1 MIFSDRSILGKLK
14 AEFRQHLLSIAE
26 ERQLNTGDLLCEA
39 SDTFEGAYLVK
50 AGSLREIHAG
60 ATADKIGEPIAP
72 GELVDELHLLTGG
85 LYSKT
90 LAATEP
96 TQLLYFQEE
105 RFRALVAD
113 NDPLLEELSS
123 LVSEHLREQQVNQIL
138 TRLFGDMDK
147 AVRGFINQ
155 QLEWKVLESGQT
167 LFNKAD
173 PGDALYA
180 LIDGSMAAYAEEE
193 SGQIYL
199 NEILPGETIG
209 EIAIITGDARSAT
222 VKATKRSLLIC
233 LGRAHFDAIAEKHP
247 IIYKSFA
254 KVLVTWLQRSRD
266 SDYMTKYARE
276 IVLIAHKND
285 PELMVATATK
295 LEKALSKMGETLHL
309 GSSTLKEIGAK
320 YLFDVRKAMSEPLYH
335 PDNTRFRLWLEE
347 QKQRYKFIVY
357 VTDGDDQNWDKLCV
371 DRAHE
376 ILIVANKDDE
386 PEAGST
392 EVSLKEDELVPR
404 RLALIYQD
412 DSEPKYTSRWLVN
425 RTLAGHH
432 HIRADQDSDYDR
444 LARFLAGKA
453 IGLVL
458 AGGGARGFAHIGII
472 HALHELGVPIDIIGG
487 TSSGGMISLTYAMD
501 TDSAQLE
508 KRNQEE
514 WIARK
519 PLGQFAVPV
528 LSLLDHTKWDR
539 IYQDSFVEKH
549 IEDLWIPA
557 FCVSCNL
564 DTGQTVVHDSGIA
577 WKASRATASLP
588 VILAP
593 VLFDG
598 QGHVDGGVV
607 NNLPTDI
614 MRQRTKGPVF
624 ASSLGY
630 EPPEKLTMDAYP
642 SPWRLLLEKLPGL
655 KGRELQHTAPTVIMR
670 LVTMQD
676 QAAFKDRAKLADF
689 MFMPDVS
696 KYSMTDLVFTDEII
710 EMGQTYGQVQLKE
723 WLQDDSF
730 VERLGSAGINLSA
743 SRLRGGEI
751 LPS

>member
-1 MIFSDRSILGKLK
+1 MNFSDRSILGKLN
-14 AEFRQHLLSIAE
+14 ADFQQHLLSIAE
-26 ERQLNTGDLLCEA
+26 ERRLVPGDLLCEA
-39 SDTFEGAYLVK
+39 QLPFEGAYLLVE
-50 AGSLREIHAG
+50 GSLDETHSPNGLDRNSEPMTPG
-60 ATADKIGEPIAP
+60 A
-72 GELVDELHLLTGG
+72 LVDELNLLTGG
-85 LYSKT
+85 LYSRT
-90 LAATEP
+90 LVATEP
-96 TQLLYFQEE
+96 SRLLFFQQE
-105 RFRALVAD
+105 RFRTLVAD
-113 NDPLLEELSS
+113 NIPLLEELSS
-123 LVSEHLREQQVNQIL
+123 LVSEHLKDNQVNQIL
-138 TRLFGDMDK
+138 TRLFGDMEK
-147 AVRGFINQ
+147 TVRDFINQ
-155 QLEWKVLESGQT
+155 QLEWMILESGQT
-167 LFNKAD
+167 LFRKSD
-173 PGDALYA
+173 PGNALYA

-209 EIAIITGDARSAT
+209 EIAIITGEVRSAT
-222 VKATKRSLLIC
+222 VKATKRSLLIS
-233 LGRAHFDAIAEKHP
+233 LDRDHFDAIAEKHP
-247 IIYKSFA
+247 IIYKAFA

-266 SDYMTKYARE
+266 RDYMAKYARE

-285 PELMVATATK
+285 PDLMFAVATR
-295 LEKALSKMGETLHL
+295 LETALSKMGETLHL
-309 GSSTLKEIGAK
+309 GSTTLKEIGAK

-357 VTDGDDQNWDKLCV
+357 VTDGDGQNWDKLCV

-376 ILIVANKDDE
+376 ILIVANKDDD
-386 PEAGST
+386 PEA
-392 EVSLKEDELVPR
+392 SLAEAELKDDELVPR
-404 RLALIYQD
+404 RLALVYLD
-412 DSEPKYTSRWLVN
+412 DSEPKDTSRWLVD
-425 RTLAGHH
+425 RQLAGHH
-432 HIRADQDSDYDR
+432 HIRANRDSDFER

-472 HALHELGVPIDIIGG
+472 HAIHELGVPIDIIGG

-501 TDSAQLE
+501 TDSAKLE
-508 KRNQEE
+508 QRNQEE

-519 PLGQFAVPV
+519 PLGQLAVPV

-539 IYQDSFVEKH
+539 IYQDSFADRH

-564 DTGQTVVHDSGIA
+564 DTGQTVVHESGIA

-642 SPWRLLLEKLPGL
+642 SPWKLLLEKLPGL
-655 KGRELQHTAPTVIMR
+655 KGRKLEHTAPTVIMR

-676 QAAFKDRAKLADF
+676 QAAFGDRAKLADF
-689 MFMPDVS
+689 MFMPNVS
-696 KYSMTDLVFTDEII
+696 KYSMTDLGFTDEIV
-710 EMGQTYGQVQLKE
+710 EMGQAYGQVQLRE
-723 WLQDDSF
+723 WLQDETF
-730 VERLGSAGINLSA
+730 VERLGSSGIK
-743 SRLRGGEI
+743 
-751 LPS
+751 LPG